1 MGKEIWLWLLSL
13 HIRMKKI
20 LVTGGT
26 GFLGSYIIAS
36 LVEQGYSVRALYRNN
51 ERPCWIDA
59 TLLTQVEWVKGD
71 ILDIVAV
78 EEAMDSME
86 AVIHAAA
93 MVSFDPREKKLLYQI
108 NVEGTANV
116 VNACLEKKIQRL
128 VYVSSVAALGR
139 KEEGGNVDEKAK
151 WEENPLQTHY
161 ARSKYKAE
169 LQVWRGISEG
179 LNTVIVN
186 PSTIL
191 GYGDWTKSSCAIF
204 KQLHDGFPW
213 YTTGLNGFVDV
224 KDVARACIQLL
235 THPVHGE
242 RFIVNGA
249 TWPFRQLQ
257 TQIAK
262 GFGKAAPRRQATP
275 FLLTIAWRIEALRA
289 FLTGKKPLLTKE
301 SARVAISK
309 TAFDN
314 QKLLQLLP
322 DFQYT
327 PLEKTIE
334 EACNQYK

>member
-1 MGKEIWLWLLSL
+1 
-13 HIRMKKI
+13 MKKI

-26 GFLGSYIIAS
+26 GFLGSYILES
-36 LVEQGYSVRALYRNN
+36 LLQHGYAVRALYRSN
-51 ERPCWIDA
+51 ERPFWIATSLDA
-59 TLLTQVEWVKGD
+59 QIEWVKGD
-71 ILDIVAV
+71 ILDIVAL
-78 EEAMDSME
+78 EEAMDSVD

-93 MVSFDPREKKLLYQI
+93 MVSFDPREKKSLYQI
-108 NVEGTANV
+108 NVEGTTNV
-116 VNACLEKKIQRL
+116 VNACLEKKMQRL

-139 KEEGGNVDEKAK
+139 KEEGGQVDEKAK

-204 KQLHDGFPW
+204 KQIHDGFPW

-224 KDVARACIQLL
+224 KDVAAICVRLL
-235 THPVHGE
+235 AHTVSGE
-242 RFIVNGA
+242 RFVVNGA

-257 TQIAK
+257 TEMAL
-262 GFGKAAPRRQATP
+262 GFGKAAPRLKATA
-275 FLLTIAWRIEALRA
+275 LLLNIAWRIEAIRSLV
-289 FLTGKKPLLTKE
+289 TGKKPLLTKE
-301 SARVAISK
+301 SARVAMSK
-309 TAFDN
+309 TVFDN
-314 QKLLQLLP
+314 RKLLQLLP

-327 PLEKTIE
+327 PLEKTIQ
-334 EACNQYK
+334 EACKKYR